1 MLELKQVSLSFGKTK
16 ILDAVDFR
24 LGPGERVGVLGS
36 SGAGKSSLLKLAAGL
51 LKPSHGSCLNTYRH
65 PLLVFQEPRLLP
77 WRTIQDNIQIP
88 LLASGVTHSEA
99 RARAAYWLERVD
111 LPDAGKA
118 WPAELS
124 GGMAQR
130 AALARAFALEPDLL
144 LLDEPF
150 SALDPALRA
159 ALSRLCTEC
168 VRHTG
173 AAMLCISHHP
183 HELVEMVD
191 RCVLVANGKLQSFN
205 FEDPAGNQSRAAAA
219 HKLHQI
225 LLRHETPS
233 SGQTQRTVA

>member
-16 ILDAVDFR
+16 ILDGVDFR
-24 LGPGERVGVLGS
+24 LEPGERVGVLGA
-36 SGAGKSSLLKLAAGL
+36 SGAGKSTLLKLAAGL
-51 LKPSHGSCLNTYRH
+51 LKPSLGSCLNSYRH

-77 WRTIQDNIQIP
+77 WRNIQDNIQIP
-88 LLASGVTHSEA
+88 LLASGIARSEA
-99 RARAAYWLERVD
+99 KSRAAHWLERVD
-111 LPDAGKA
+111 LPNAGKA
-118 WPAELS
+118 WPGELS

-168 VRHTG
+168 VEHTG
-173 AAMLCISHHP
+173 AALLCISHHP

-191 RCVLVANGKLQSFN
+191 RCVLVADGKLQSFD
-205 FEDPAGNQSRAAAA
+205 FENAANSQSRAAAA
-219 HKLHQI
+219 HTLHQV
-225 LLRHETPS
+225 LLRHEIPV
-233 SGQTQRTVA
+233 SGHIKRTVA